1 MGDDSSASQLDQEV
15 MGSIKR
21 FHLDKN
27 TTNLSEGMG
36 VGTSASRNA
45 EGAPQLLGTPVDV
58 RLRPP
63 VEDLDDVDLSRDPL
77 DRPFAEVAPAGVVR
91 VFQVDQPSLSFD

>member
-1 MGDDSSASQLDQEV
+1 MGDDSSASKLDQEV

-58 RLRPP
+58 RLRPS
-63 VEDLDDVDLSRDPL
+63 VEDLDDVNLIGDPF
-77 DRPFAEVAPAGVVR
+77 DRVFAEVPTACVVR
-91 VFQVDQPSLSFD
+91 VFQVDQASL